1 MKLLGLAGPAEQASN
16 QVANGGR
23 ETIDESGSWPT
34 KSEIEPG
41 FDSIAPLPHA
51 ATDFFSTDDFELTL
65 GGGGSD
71 RYDTIPSPPPELES
85 APGQDE
91 R

>member
-1 MKLLGLAGPAEQASN
+1 MKLLGLAGPAEQILKR
-16 QVANGGR
+16 VTPGGR

-34 KSEIEPG
+34 KSELEPG

-51 ATDFFSTDDFELTL
+51 VSDFWGPDDVELTL

-85 APGQDE
+85 APGQG
-91 R
+91 